1 MLTLTLTL
9 TRTLTRES
17 AEAATARGCKELR
30 EACVRLLTLL
40 FDRDA
45 RRAFCAP
52 GAWLIPELSA
62 GQLQSELAQSKPRA
76 RALLGSTPWVVGFEH
91 RVNIF
96 RELVWQER
104 RNLPGEDLPDHVKG
118 VRVKIRRAH
127 LLEDGYVQL
136 SGLRPEQLKGTIRI
150 EFVNETGL
158 AEAGIDRTGVFKEFL
173 EDTIARAFDPDRG

>member
-1 MLTLTLTL
+1 MHAHARARRIWRHSTHARHTHGH
-9 TRTLTRES
+9 
-17 AEAATARGCKELR
+17 ATTQ
-30 EACVRLLTLL
+30 ACVRLLTIL

-52 GAWLIPELSA
+52 VAWLIPELLV

-104 RNLPGEDLPDHVKG
+104 STLPGEDLPDHVKG
-118 VRVKIRRAH
+118 VRVKIRRAR
-127 LLEDGYVQL
+127 LLEDGCVQRSVRALHTRCTACATGMCTAYALGTCRFEQL
-136 SGLRPEQLKGTIRI
+136 SERVQQIYYS
-150 EFVNETGL
+150 
-158 AEAGIDRTGVFKEFL
+158 
-173 EDTIARAFDPDRG
+173 